1 MHIFI
6 FPLTKKKIYSNYHY
20 QKVSIKSNQFN
31 ISTTFIQQMSIYTS
45 KSYTSNNFTPIITF
59 DQKSFSSKLFPHAYL
74 FPSKWNNSGIKRWT
88 KKIFDRYSKTF
99 CRNEIS
105 RHQDDS
111 ERSERRD
118 TGWQETPFFYDTLKR
133 ARRER
138 DCGKAYLKVIPKGS
152 RCKLRG
158 TCGRHVERWNTGRSP
173 QLPPQAETLSFSR
186 HKAGTLVGSLSGSW
200 DRRKEGQSGKE
211 SWKLCSIRPDRTK
224 WNFNREEILT
234 RWETCTIMERS
245 LIDARF
251 EWYGLRFGL
260 EIYSENIYETFPSLK
275 DLKFSAILSVLIY
288 NFILSFL

>member
-1 MHIFI
+1 
-6 FPLTKKKIYSNYHY
+6 
-20 QKVSIKSNQFN
+20 
-31 ISTTFIQQMSIYTS
+31 MSIYTS
-45 KSYTSNNFTPIITF
+45 KSYTSNNFAPIITF

-88 KKIFDRYSKTF
+88 KKKDIWQIFENLLPEWNITASGWLWEKRET
-99 CRNEIS
+99 
-105 RHQDDS
+105 RHGV
-111 ERSERRD
+111 
-118 TGWQETPFFYDTLKR
+118 TAETPFFYDTLKR